1 MGSPSPQRQA
11 FPRFLSWRP
20 SRASYARYCMPSMDV
35 RGDRAIPTRANFT
48 PYVLKPG
55 RESFLT
61 TNKVIG
67 ILGTEVD
74 CRYSSAP
81 LFVFRSLWRYQ
92 SSVLSMVSAG
102 EPAKSSAR
110 LYSIA
115 LQWIAV
121 RVPRALISRID
132 ISPSEDR
139 FC

>member
-1 MGSPSPQRQA
+1 
-11 FPRFLSWRP
+11 
-20 SRASYARYCMPSMDV
+20 MPSMDV